1 MTADLRAA
9 ADKLAENARPRE
21 ELLAELAAAKP
32 FPHPWRVVRQFTH
45 LDTELVVCSHR
56 FEVGADL
63 CARMRATRHRSETG
77 GHYTVRRAES

>member
-1 MTADLRAA
+1 MSADLRAA
-9 ADKLAENARPRE
+9 AEKLAEQARPRE

-45 LDTELVVCSHR
+45 LPEIVVCSHR
-56 FEVGADL
+56 LEVGADI
-63 CARMRATRHRSETG
+63 CARLRATRHRTETG